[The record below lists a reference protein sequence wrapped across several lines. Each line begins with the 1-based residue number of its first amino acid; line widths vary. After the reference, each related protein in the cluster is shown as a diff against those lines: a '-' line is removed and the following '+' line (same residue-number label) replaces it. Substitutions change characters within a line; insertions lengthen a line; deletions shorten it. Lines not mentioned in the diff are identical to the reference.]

1 MHSSVH
7 SDTIYNNKDTDTVWG
22 SIDRWINKDTHTHT
36 HTHTHTNTHE
46 YSSDIKKNEI
56 LPFSTTWIDQESIML
71 IAISYTDKNKYSISS
86 FIYRIRKQISRQS
99 KTITDSL
106 I

>member
-36 HTHTHTNTHE
+36 NTHE

-56 LPFSTTWIDQESIML
+56 LPFSTTWIDQEGIML
-71 IAISYTDKNKYSISS
+71 IAISYTDKNKYSISP
-86 FIYRIRKQISRQS
+86 FRYRIRKQISRQS